1 MEYKYW
7 GQQITPDDEYSGRGV
22 LFFQVTQ
29 LATDDDDDDD
39 DEMLRDDGRERKT
52 TWGKAE
58 HLAYLKLRSN
68 TSYKIANRYDATA
81 FLKRPPPSQ
90 GRPPLVCSPGDAL

>member
-7 GQQITPDDEYSGRGV
+7 GQQTTPDDEYSGRGV

-39 DEMLRDDGRERKT
+39 EMLRDDGREQKT